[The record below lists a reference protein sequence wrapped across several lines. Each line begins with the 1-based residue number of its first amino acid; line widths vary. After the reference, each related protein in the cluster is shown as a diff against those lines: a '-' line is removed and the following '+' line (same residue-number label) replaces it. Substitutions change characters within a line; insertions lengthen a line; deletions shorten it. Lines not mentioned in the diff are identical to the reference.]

1 MKREKYAY
9 IEGIIS
15 VFGNAVI
22 FAIKLYIGILINSL
36 SLISDAYHTLTDIVG
51 SLIIIIGFYFASR
64 PPDIMHP
71 LGHGR
76 IEHLTTILGSI
87 VLFITGGFILYE
99 GILRLLM
106 PEEIIFNLFFIIIVA
121 VTAVIKEGMARIA
134 FYYGKKIDGDALRVD
149 AWHHRSDALLSLGV
163 IAVIFLNSYFIYT
176 DGIFSIFI
184 SFLIIYEALT
194 FFRKG
199 VSKILGEKLPD
210 EMNKKINEL
219 AANLGIKVH
228 DIMMHDYGKNKIINL
243 HIDVSSEISAG
254 EAHLIATKLENE
266 IKRSLGMECMVH
278 VDTYDNE
285 MSKKVEIYFK
295 NIIENYPEIKGY
307 RNFEIYTSIKGLHA
321 DVEILFDPKVTLE
334 KMQEISDSLEKLLFK
349 KYGVRLITH
358 FETFYQNINLSEKNT
373 EYVGDK

>member
-1 MKREKYAY
+1 
-9 IEGIIS
+9 I
-15 VFGNAVI
+15 
-22 FAIKLYIGILINSL
+22 
-36 SLISDAYHTLTDIVG
+36 
-51 SLIIIIGFYFASR
+51 
-64 PPDIMHP
+64 
-71 LGHGR
+71 
-76 IEHLTTILGSI
+76 
-87 VLFITGGFILYE
+87 
-99 GILRLLM
+99 
-106 PEEIIFNLFFIIIVA
+106 NLFFIIIVA